1 MFSCQRQHASL
12 IGEDVLVFFDMI
24 PSLIDDG
31 ADMVVRKGI
40 ENGFPF
46 SAAFYQFVLLQDAE
60 LMGNGRLGHVQH
72 LCKITY
78 SDLCLE

>member
-1 MFSCQRQHASL
+1 
-12 IGEDVLVFFDMI
+12 MI
-24 PSLIDDG
+24 PSLVDNG
-31 ADMVVRKGI
+31 ADMVVCKGI

-60 LMGNGRLGHVQH
+60 LMGNGRLGHVQY